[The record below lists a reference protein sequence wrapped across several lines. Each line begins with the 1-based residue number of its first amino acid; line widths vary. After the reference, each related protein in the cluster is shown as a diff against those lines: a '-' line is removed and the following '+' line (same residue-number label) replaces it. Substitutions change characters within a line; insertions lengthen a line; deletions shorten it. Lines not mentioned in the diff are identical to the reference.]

1 MKIIAAIRPTST
13 RRVWQFPSE
22 NQPFIDVG
30 ANRIMARLGSL
41 AGGQLVV

>member
-1 MKIIAAIRPTST
+1 MKIIAAIRPATT
-13 RRVWQFPSE
+13 RRMWQFPSE

-30 ANRIMARLGSL
+30 ANRMVARLGSL